1 MDVAAFEPLGLKP
14 RSARRIPRRRRYCS
28 MHAPMES
35 QGAGRVATVSKLDAN
50 RWEVHMGS
58 RESSE
63 VTIVVHMSR
72 AMAEQIAT
80 RETERLKEFNRDR
93 DDVQPESAGSAVL
106 NVLGLYATTGRI

>member
-1 MDVAAFEPLGLKP
+1 
-14 RSARRIPRRRRYCS
+14 
-28 MHAPMES
+28 MES

-50 RWEVHMGS
+50 RREVHMGS

-93 DDVQPESAGSAVL
+93 DDVQPESAGLAVL
-106 NVLGLYATTGRI
+106 NVFGLYATTGRI